1 MQAKGALVIRG
12 CTLERMSP
20 MNRRSLLL
28 AAAFPALA
36 ACSPSLGTF
45 DAFAPRDR
53 GVRRIVSD
61 AGYGAEERQRLDV
74 YAPTG
79 RTNER
84 LPVLIFFYGGS
95 WRSGDKDDY
104 EWLGAA
110 LAAQGF
116 VVVVP
121 NYRLVPDVVFPAF
134 VHDCAGAVRWA
145 QDNVSA
151 HGGDS
156 ERLVLCGHS
165 AGAYNAIMVALAAE
179 YLSAAGAD
187 ARRIR
192 GAIGLA
198 GPYDFLPFDVDATRD
213 AFGSAPDATQTQPIT
228 FARADA
234 PPLLLLWGEDDE
246 TVGRRNIE
254 GLERVQRSAQARVET
269 KIYPNV
275 DHISILLAISR
286 PFRDRAPVLDD
297 IAAFVRSVT
306 A

>member
-1 MQAKGALVIRG
+1 MH
-12 CTLERMSP
+12 
-20 MNRRSLLL
+20 RRSLLL

-36 ACSPSLGTF
+36 ACTPSLATF

-53 GVRRIVSD
+53 GVMRVLTH
-61 AGYGAEERQRLDV
+61 AAYGEDERQRLDV
-74 YAPTG
+74 YAPTATDG
-79 RTNER
+79 QP

-95 WRSGDKDDY
+95 WSSGDKDDY

-116 VVVVP
+116 VVAIP

-134 VHDCAGAVRWA
+134 LQDCASAVRWV
-145 QDNVSA
+145 QDNISA

-179 YLSAAGAD
+179 YLSGAGVD

-198 GPYDFLPFDVDATRD
+198 GPYDFLPFDVDATRN
-213 AFGSAPDATQTQPIT
+213 AFGAAPDATLTQPVT

-254 GLERVQRSAQARVET
+254 GLARAQRDVQARVESR
-269 KIYPNV
+269 IYPNV

-286 PFRDRAPVLDD
+286 PFRGRAPVLEDMTGF
-297 IAAFVRSVT
+297 ARGVT

>member
-1 MQAKGALVIRG
+1 MQADGTLVIRG
-12 CTLERMSP
+12 RTLERMSP

-61 AGYGAEERQRLDV
+61 AAYGAEERQRLDV
-74 YAPTG
+74 YAPTE

-95 WRSGDKDDY
+95 WRSGEKDDY

-134 VHDCAGAVRWA
+134 LQDCASAVRWT
-145 QDNVSA
+145 QDNVSD

-179 YLSAAGAD
+179 YLSAAGVD

-213 AFGSAPDATQTQPIT
+213 AFGSASDAAQTQPIT

-234 PPLLLLWGEDDE
+234 PPLLLLWGEDDD

-254 GLERVQRSAQARVET
+254 GLERVQRSAQARIET

-275 DHISILLAISR
+275 DHIAILLAISR

-297 IAAFVRSVT
+297 IATFVRSVT